1 MKIFLSMLINSE
13 YYIKIS
19 WRNSFLI
26 MDIKSYNQY
35 EMVDCLQLY
44 ERAYS
49 LNKSKTSTFEKELN
63 LLNYILNLIISH

>member
-1 MKIFLSMLINSE
+1 MEILLSMLINYE

-35 EMVDCLQLY
+35 KMLDCLQLF
-44 ERAYS
+44 ERA
-49 LNKSKTSTFEKELN
+49 
-63 LLNYILNLIISH
+63 

>member
-1 MKIFLSMLINSE
+1 MEMEIFLSMLINYE

-44 ERAYS
+44 QRAYS
-49 LNKSKTSTFEKELN
+49 LNKARP
-63 LLNYILNLIISH
+63 LLLRKK